1 MSDEAPN
8 DTSVNNVNEEISPLC
23 SCGAPRQSNQTFCY
37 HCGQDFN
44 NVLLTS
50 REPIVDEDGTTHNGS
65 RIRLIGE
72 GWPNELRPIGAKRPD
87 GTYIVSDEELEHQI
101 AGLQKLLARAIQTQD
116 YAQISI
122 AAREFELGY
131 RKHSRY
137 VHAMRRREKIE
148 QGAIRLNAKAH
159 RIGKTATM
167 EEALAKQLGIP
178 LEQAK
183 ALKIILDAQ
192 KKT

>member
-1 MSDEAPN
+1 MSDELPN
-8 DTSVNNVNEEISPLC
+8 DTSVNNVNEEIPQRSDPTLC
-23 SCGAPRQSNQTFCY
+23 SCGAPRQASQTFCY

-50 REPIVDEDGTTHNGS
+50 REPIIDEDGTTHNG
-65 RIRLIGE
+65 RRVRLIGE
-72 GWPNELRPIGAKRPD
+72 GWPNELRAIKD
-87 GTYIVSDEELEHQI
+87 CSDEELEQQI

-159 RIGKTATM
+159 RVGKTLTM
-167 EEALAKQLGIP
+167 EETLAKQLGIP
-178 LEQAK
+178 IEQAK
-183 ALKIILDAQ
+183 ALKILLDAQ
-192 KKT
+192 KKGV

>member
-1 MSDEAPN
+1 MSEEAPN
-8 DTSVNNVNEEISPLC
+8 DTSVNNVNEETPSLC
-23 SCGAPRQSNQTFCY
+23 SCGAPRQASQTFCY

-44 NVLLTS
+44 NVLVTQ
-50 REPIVDEDGTTHNGS
+50 REPIIDEDGTIHNG
-65 RIRLIGE
+65 RRVRLIGE
-72 GWPNELRPIGAKRPD
+72 GWPNELKMIKD
-87 GTYIVSDEELEHQI
+87 CSDEELEQQI
-101 AGLQKLLARAIQTQD
+101 IGLQKLLARAIQTQD

-122 AAREFELGY
+122 AARDFELGY

-159 RIGKTATM
+159 RIGKTQSM

-192 KKT
+192 KKS

>member
-1 MSDEAPN
+1 MSDEQPN
-8 DTSVNNVNEEISPLC
+8 DTSVNNVNEEVQVRTEPQLC
-23 SCGAPRQSNQTFCY
+23 SCGAPRQASQTFCY

-44 NVLLTS
+44 NVLES
-50 REPIVDEDGTTHNGS
+50 KREPITDEDGTTHNGS
-65 RIRLIGE
+65 RVRLIGE
-72 GWPNELRPIGAKRPD
+72 GWPNELRAIKD
-87 GTYIVSDEELEHQI
+87 CSDEELETQI
-101 AGLQKLLARAIQTQD
+101 GGLQKLLARAIQTQD

-159 RIGKTATM
+159 RVGKTATM
-167 EEALAKQLGIP
+167 EETLAKQLGIT
-178 LEQAK
+178 LNEAK
-183 ALKIILDAQ
+183 ALKILLDAQ
-192 KKT
+192 KKGV

>member
-1 MSDEAPN
+1 MSDEPTN
-8 DTSVNNVNEEISPLC
+8 DTSVNNVNEEIPQRSDPTLC
-23 SCGAPRQSNQTFCY
+23 SCGAPRQASQTFCY

-44 NVLLTS
+44 NVLITQ
-50 REPIVDEDGTTHNGS
+50 REPIVDEDGTTHNG
-65 RIRLIGE
+65 RRVRLIGE
-72 GWPNELRPIGAKRPD
+72 GWPNELRAIKD
-87 GTYIVSDEELEHQI
+87 CSDEELEQQI
-101 AGLQKLLARAIQTQD
+101 AGLQKLLTRAIQTQD

-159 RIGKTATM
+159 RVGKTLSM

-178 LEQAK
+178 IEQAK

>member
-1 MSDEAPN
+1 MSDEPPN
-8 DTSVNNVNEEISPLC
+8 DTSVNNVNEEVTLRTEPQLC
-23 SCGAPRQSNQTFCY
+23 SCGAPRQSSQTFCY

-44 NVLLTS
+44 EVLVTQ
-50 REPIVDEDGTTHNGS
+50 REPIVDEDGTTHNGR

-72 GWPNELRPIGAKRPD
+72 GWPNELKTIKD
-87 GTYIVSDEELEHQI
+87 CSDEELETQI

-159 RIGKTATM
+159 RVGKTQSM
-167 EEALAKQLGIP
+167 EETLAKQLGIP
-178 LEQAK
+178 IEQAR
-183 ALKIILDAQ
+183 ALKILLDAQ